1 MTSPERAVSA
11 SPAKQRPW
19 PIRVL
24 TNPWVFQS
32 IILVGLGVL
41 AVTQLDFQEV
51 ADSFL
56 GADYGWLAVALALLV
71 LGRAVHAYELRL
83 TLRKVGT
90 LPFAGFFGAFLIGNF
105 VNAVTPA
112 RAGDLARLQIIS
124 NRYGLSRAGMIAGQ
138 GAESAVDLV
147 ILLTLG
153 MVSLALLQID
163 VGTPRLF
170 WILAALVIVAFIAV
184 TIVSRFLPPQ
194 MPAMRALR
202 WLPERVRKGLAGLWP
217 SIHDGLEALRD
228 TYLLAGTVA
237 LNAFGW
243 FLDMLVL
250 WGFGLAFGL
259 DIPWSGY
266 LAASV
271 ASSLVT
277 MFPITPGNVGTYE
290 LVLVR
295 VLGLYGVSAD
305 AGFAFSVAV
314 HVFSTL
320 ATFVLGL
327 VAMLFMRVGFNE
339 VFAFRRAAK
348 TEEASTI
355 EEVPRV
361 PSALP

>member
-1 MTSPERAVSA
+1 A
-11 SPAKQRPW
+11 
-19 PIRVL
+19 
-24 TNPWVFQS
+24 
-32 IILVGLGVL
+32 
-41 AVTQLDFQEV
+41 
-51 ADSFL
+51 
-56 GADYGWLAVALALLV
+56 
-71 LGRAVHAYELRL
+71 
-83 TLRKVGT
+83 
-90 LPFAGFFGAFLIGNF
+90 
-105 VNAVTPA
+105 
-112 RAGDLARLQIIS
+112 
-124 NRYGLSRAGMIAGQ
+124 
-138 GAESAVDLV
+138 
-147 ILLTLG
+147 
-153 MVSLALLQID
+153 
-163 VGTPRLF
+163 
-170 WILAALVIVAFIAV
+170 
-184 TIVSRFLPPQ
+184 
-194 MPAMRALR
+194 AMRALR

-266 LAASV
+266 LSASV